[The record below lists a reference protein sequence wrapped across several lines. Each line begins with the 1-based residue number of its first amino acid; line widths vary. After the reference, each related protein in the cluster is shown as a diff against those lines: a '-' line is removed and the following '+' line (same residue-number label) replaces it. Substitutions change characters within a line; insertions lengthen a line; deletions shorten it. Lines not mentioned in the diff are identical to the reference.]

1 MRILLIH
8 AERFWFKAREKAIRS
23 AEPLDKVAGEATLSN
38 TLVAFITV
46 EARDEDNIADAVGK
60 AVEAIEDVYN
70 RVKAESIVVYPY
82 AHLSSELASPQNA
95 LEALRGIEEKLKEKG
110 YRVVRAPFGW
120 YKAFEIKCYGHP
132 LSELSREVKPVKAER
147 KTIEKKYYIL
157 TPEGKLYK
165 PEEYVYRE
173 GEEEFKALVEKE
185 ALKKELPGGEKPRV
199 VDYCRKFGFEWE
211 PLSDVGHMRYGPHAA
226 IMVELVA
233 DYAWKIARELGFPVF
248 KVMGTNT
255 FDLGHPAVSKHAEL
269 FGERLYEIRVEGG
282 RYILKYAAC
291 FQQFSILS
299 SWPLSYRNLPLGMLE
314 IADSYRLEQRG
325 EVLLCFRLRR
335 FYMPDLHIL
344 TKNLEEA
351 MEVAKKIQERIL
363 EEGRK
368 AGFNYWAIYN
378 VTEDFFNQHRDYI
391 LELVRREGKPVL
403 VVVVPAGIYYWVINV
418 EYTILDELMRPRE
431 IATFQID
438 IGNAQRFNITY
449 VDENNQ
455 KQYPVIIHTA
465 ILGSIERYIYGIL
478 ANAAKMEKQGK
489 TPYIPTWLS
498 PIQVRVIPLTKDQL
512 EYALNIAKK
521 LEEHNI
527 RVDVDD
533 RWESL
538 GKRIREAGKEW
549 IPYIVVVGKREE
561 ETGTINVRIRRTND
575 QRAMTVDEL
584 IALIEEETKGYPRRP
599 QTLPL
604 LVSQRPPIPYLMS

>member
-1 MRILLIH
+1 MRMLLIH
-8 AERFWFKAREKAIRS
+8 AEKFWFKAREKAIRN
-23 AEPLDKVAGEATLSN
+23 AEPLDKATGEASLTN
-38 TLVAFITV
+38 TLVAFVTV
-46 EARDEDNIADAVGK
+46 EARDEENIADAAGK
-60 AVEAIEDVYN
+60 AVEAIEDVYQ

-82 AHLSSELASPQNA
+82 AHLSSELASPQKA
-95 LEALRGIEEKLKEKG
+95 LEALKNIEERLKEKG
-110 YRVVRAPFGW
+110 YNVIRAPFGW

-132 LSELSREVKPVKAER
+132 LSELSREVKPVKAE
-147 KTIEKKYYIL
+147 KKAIEKKYYIL
-157 TPEGKLYK
+157 TPEGELYK
-165 PEEYVYRE
+165 PEEYTFKE

-211 PLSDVGHMRYGPHAA
+211 PLSDVGHMRYGPHATL
-226 IMVELVA
+226 MVELVA
-233 DYAWKIARELGFPVF
+233 DYAWKVARELGFPVF
-248 KVMGTNT
+248 KVLGTNT

-269 FGERLYEIRVEGG
+269 FGERLYEVRVEGG
-282 RYILKYAAC
+282 RYILRYAAC

-299 SWPLSYRNLPLGMLE
+299 NWPLSYRNLPLGMLE
-314 IADSYRLEQRG
+314 VADSYRLEQRG

-344 TKNLEEA
+344 TRNLEEA
-351 MEVAKKIQERIL
+351 MEVAKKVQEKIL

-378 VTEDFFNQHRDYI
+378 VTEDFFNEHRDYVI
-391 LELVRREGKPVL
+391 ELVRREGKPVL
-403 VVVVPAGIYYWVINV
+403 IVLVPAGIYYWVINV

-438 IGNAQRFNITY
+438 IGNAKRFNITY
-449 VDENNQ
+449 VDEKNE

-498 PIQVRVIPLTKDQL
+498 PIQVRIIPLTKNQL
-512 EYALNIAKK
+512 EYALSIARK
-521 LEEHNI
+521 LEDHGI

-538 GKRIREAGKEW
+538 GKRIREAGREW
-549 IPYIVVVGKREE
+549 IPYIVVVGEREE
-561 ETGTINVRIRRTND
+561 KTNTVNVRIRRTND
-575 QRAMTVDEL
+575 QKAMTIDEL
-584 IALIEEETKGYPRRP
+584 IKMIEEETKEYPKRM

-604 LVSQRPPIPYLMS
+604 LVSQRPPIPYLM

>member
-8 AERFWFKAREKAIRS
+8 AEKFWFKAREKAIKN
-23 AEPLDKVAGEATLSN
+23 AEPLEEAVGEASLEN

-46 EARDEDNIADAVGK
+46 ESRDEENIEDSASK
-60 AVEAIEDVYN
+60 AVDAIEDVYH
-70 RVKAESIVVYPY
+70 RVKAESIVIYPY
-82 AHLSSELASPQNA
+82 AHLSPDLASPGKA
-95 LEALRGIEEKLKEKG
+95 LEALRLVEKKLKEKG
-110 YRVVRAPFGW
+110 YRVTRAPFGW

-132 LSELSREVKPVKAER
+132 LAELSREVKPVKAER
-147 KTIEKKYYIL
+147 KIVEKKYYIL

-165 PEEYVYRE
+165 PEEYVYQE

-211 PLSDVGHMRYGPHAA
+211 PLSDIGHMRYGPHAT
-226 IMVELVA
+226 IMVELVG
-233 DYAWKIARELGFPVF
+233 DYSWQIARELGFPVF
-248 KVMGTNT
+248 KVLGTNT
-255 FDLGHPAVSKHAEL
+255 FNLAHPAVSKHAEL
-269 FGERLYEIRVEGG
+269 FGERLYEVRVEGG
-282 RYILKYAAC
+282 RYILRYAAC

-299 SWPLSYRNLPLGMLE
+299 NWPLSYRNLPLGMLE

-325 EVLLCFRLRR
+325 ETLLCFRLRR

-344 TKNLEEA
+344 TRNLEEA
-351 MEVAKKIQERIL
+351 MEVAKKIQEKII

-378 VTEDFFNQHRDYI
+378 VTEDFLQQHKDYI
-391 LELVRREGKPVL
+391 VELVRREGKPVL
-403 VVVVPAGIYYWVINV
+403 VTVVPAGIYYWVINV

-438 IGNAQRFNITY
+438 IGNAKRFNITY

-455 KQYPVIIHTA
+455 KQHPVIIHTA

-498 PIQVRVIPLTKDQL
+498 PIQVRIIPLTKNQL
-512 EYALNIAKK
+512 EYALQIAYK
-521 LEEHNI
+521 LLEHGI

-538 GKRIREAGKEW
+538 GKRIREAGREW
-549 IPYIVVVGKREE
+549 IPYIVVIGEREE
-561 ETGTINVRIRRTND
+561 KTKTVNVRIRRTND
-575 QRAMTVDEL
+575 QKAMTLEEFIEL
-584 IALIEEETKGYPRRP
+584 LEEELKGYPKRP

-604 LVSQRPPIPYLMS
+604 RVSQRPPIPYLM